1 MVKTDK
7 DHWKQDSSTKKDKV
21 AHAGKKVACWSL
33 GMGYPKTMNS
43 HLCRC
48 KVYLKG

>member
-1 MVKTDK
+1 MKTEK

-33 GMGYPKTMNS
+33 GMGYPKNDEQSSLQMQGVS
-43 HLCRC
+43 
-48 KVYLKG
+48 